1 MEAHQFWKTNL
12 VGVVFSIV
20 SGQNYGHIYMHIYI
34 YMIYI
39 YIYKCDLYT
48 GCLVFSGLLPTP
60 HTVVDTYQSGAS
72 LLVRVESPISLH
84 TAVLLG
90 GGESRCPRW
99 FCRRR
104 CDVLI

>member
-1 MEAHQFWKTNL
+1 M
-12 VGVVFSIV
+12 GVVFSIA

-34 YMIYI
+34 NI

-48 GCLVFSGLLPTP
+48 GCVVFSGLLQTP
-60 HTVVDTYQSGAS
+60 RTLVDTYQSGAL
-72 LLVRVESPISLH
+72 LLVRMESPISQH

-104 CDVLI
+104 CDVLV